1 MVSQIIT
8 GKVADK
14 TDIIPFANVVVKSK
28 NDKIIAGT
36 TTDDKGLF
44 EVNVSQGNYTIEI
57 TYLGYKNWEKEVQ
70 VGVNLNLETI
80 LLEENAQALDEIVVK
95 TEKRVL
101 ERKIDRLVFNVEKSI
116 VFIILSKGKNLSK

>member
-1 MVSQIIT
+1 MNTKTKNLLIIVLFFSSAMVSQIIT

-80 LLEENAQALDEIVVK
+80 LLEENA
-95 TEKRVL
+95 
-101 ERKIDRLVFNVEKSI
+101 
-116 VFIILSKGKNLSK
+116 